1 MSEILFYSIA
11 RAGGVTLPPGITDP
25 SSPDYRP
32 LYPRRKKRSPG
43 RLERLRRFA
52 GRRLL
57 DLGLMAQRLGWRWAN
72 PAADAASFPQLTPV
86 K

>member
-25 SSPDYRP
+25 SSADYRP
-32 LYPRRKKRSPG
+32 LYPPRKRRAPSTRQ
-43 RLERLRRFA
+43 RLRRFA

-57 DLGLMAQRLGWRWAN
+57 DLGILAQRLGRRWAN
-72 PAADAASFPQLTPV
+72 PVTDAASFPQLTPV